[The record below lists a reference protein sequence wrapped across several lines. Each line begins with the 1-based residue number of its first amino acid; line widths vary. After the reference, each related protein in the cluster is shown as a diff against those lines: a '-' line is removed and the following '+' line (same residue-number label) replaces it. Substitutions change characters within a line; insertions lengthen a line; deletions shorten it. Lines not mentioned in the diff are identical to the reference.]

1 VQCGTFRSLA
11 LSLQERWQRKFHST
25 KSRSYIMKC
34 LLNGGVAWR
43 HLWWVLKHTTLIPS
57 QMSAAMLPTLNSPLL
72 RQNEHL
78 KEHRI
83 WPPRKNIIITTS
95 ECITLQRSKIG
106 CIHLHL
112 VSHDWLWQMVTNDE
126 KLYLLFRK
134 YINAILVMRNI
145 WRWSIQTNWWSSDIC
160 LSLFEGGD
168 RLLVSKF
175 QIRPCLVYS
184 YHMTKRWQKVT
195 RWWKIVM

>member
-1 VQCGTFRSLA
+1 MSLNMRVLQRVMFVFLHWLFRDFFFCLAHVLCLFCFTSTNPRSLYLSGSEILTATLTA
-11 LSLQERWQRKFHST
+11 LPKYQSPSFFE
-25 KSRSYIMKC
+25 
-34 LLNGGVAWR
+34 AWEAL
-43 HLWWVLKHTTLIPS
+43 HFTWPS
-57 QMSAAMLPTLNSPLL
+57 AEIAQL
-72 RQNEHL
+72 
-78 KEHRI
+78 
-83 WPPRKNIIITTS
+83 
-95 ECITLQRSKIG
+95 
-106 CIHLHL
+106 
-112 VSHDWLWQMVTNDE
+112 SHDWLWQTVTNDE

-134 YINAILVMRNI
+134 YIDAILAMRNI

-175 QIRPCLVYS
+175 RICPCLVYS